1 MALATVVIHETQS
14 VGPENV
20 RKSEIIS
27 EASLVADAEE
37 ITSLSPVSHEPS
49 VLSMVSL
56 FCVNSSFILY
66 INLRV
71 ICMLRVCIQF
81 FTMFRTKANFTMD
94 LESSIMSLALTQD

>member
-37 ITSLSPVSHEPS
+37 ITSLSPISHEPS
-49 VLSMVSL
+49 VLSMVSC
-56 FCVNSSFILY
+56 F
-66 INLRV
+66 
-71 ICMLRVCIQF
+71 
-81 FTMFRTKANFTMD
+81 
-94 LESSIMSLALTQD
+94 E